1 MHSDGHSSAMVLYL
15 LTDELLVEAHEG
27 DGETVG
33 GTMLF
38 FVGFGATLAIVSA
51 ST

>member
-1 MHSDGHSSAMVLYL
+1 MLYL
-15 LTDELLVEAHEG
+15 VTEELLVKAHES

-38 FVGFGATLAIVSA
+38 FVGFGAMSAIVSA